1 MKSFPQNQG
10 QGKINPV
17 SKPQLQ
23 KPTLNRATP
32 SSSPQSSSN
41 NPALGLH
48 KPQGQVKNLE
58 GNQLN
63 RPKTLQNTFNKPKRP
78 QSMQER
84 DANQD
89 SQERKSFQTPPKF
102 SPLKPDETKQSIKK
116 PVPSFTLSKEPYL
129 ADNSLH
135 QDSVVEEE
143 KVQEVKQDRD
153 RRGPVRNR
161 DLNRKKQETV
171 QKQEKINQK
180 PQHLMSVTD
189 FYCTHH
195 ELIKEIVDKVL
206 TMKFGSKVAKGT
218 EDLDTRYQ
226 IENEA
231 AEDVRNYLESKNI
244 PGLDY
249 SKMPEYVHIIFA
261 EAMGY
266 GILEFLLNDK
276 EVDEIMVQT
285 HDHIY
290 AEKHGVPVLTE
301 YKFPSFD
308 VAKGIVN
315 RIIRPLN
322 KTLDVSNPNV
332 DAQLPDGSRLSA
344 SIPPLRAEGEISI
357 DIRKFSDRVYPLSHY
372 SEKYKSSTPEMVQFA
387 EACVKA
393 KKTTIVSGGT
403 GSGKTTILNALT
415 YALGQNERI
424 LVIEDTREIR
434 CQVPHTEYYLRV
446 PGNKEGYEG
455 ISISDI
461 IQMSLRKRPDRIF
474 VGECRGG
481 EFNEYLNAANT
492 GHDGSMTSIHANSPA
507 ELFPRMENM
516 LYKNDETKNMTHEA
530 IMRVLASSVD
540 IIIQTKR
547 LEDGSRRITNITEV
561 LGYGKEGFDKLK
573 KMRLVKDSD
582 TFDPYKIYMRDIFY
596 FREIDVETTEEDG
609 IKKKHVKGE
618 FVCSGYIPFCN
629 KALKKAGVGFD
640 NSFFEKRVLM
650 EV

>member
-1 MKSFPQNQG
+1 MKSFPQSGG
-10 QGKINPV
+10 QSHRENERVNTLQNPQT
-17 SKPQLQ
+17 SKTLNKPTNRGNLNKPSLK
-23 KPTLNRATP
+23 KPTLNK
-32 SSSPQSSSN
+32 PQSHHEGQN
-41 NPALGLH
+41 TLN
-48 KPQGQVKNLE
+48 KPQLTSLKPNIQQVDTQETKREL
-58 GNQLN
+58 
-63 RPKTLQNTFNKPKRP
+63 NTF
-78 QSMQER
+78 
-84 DANQD
+84 
-89 SQERKSFQTPPKF
+89 T
-102 SPLKPDETKQSIKK
+102 PLKPERTQKTLKK
-116 PVPSFTLSKEPYL
+116 PVPSFSLNREPHLDRQEEIKTNNKEIKREHE
-129 ADNSLH
+129 SL
-135 QDSVVEEE
+135 
-143 KVQEVKQDRD
+143 QENKPKNTNVNAQNKQDE
-153 RRGPVRNR
+153 
-161 DLNRKKQETV
+161 L
-171 QKQEKINQK
+171 
-180 PQHLMSVTD
+180 LSVTD
-189 FYCTHH
+189 FYCAHH
-195 ELIKEIVDKVL
+195 ELIKEIIDKVL

-218 EDLDTRYQ
+218 EDADTRFQ

-231 AEDVRNYLESKNI
+231 SEDVRNYLESKNI
-244 PGLDY
+244 SGLDY
-249 SKMPEYVHIIFA
+249 SIMPEYVHVIFA

-285 HDHIY
+285 HEHIY

-301 YKFPSFD
+301 YRFPNFD

-357 DIRKFSDRVYPLSHY
+357 DIRKFSDKVYPLSYY
-372 SEKYKSSTPEMVQFA
+372 SEKYQSSTPEMVQFV

-434 CQVPHTEYYLRV
+434 CQVPHVEYYLRV

-561 LGYGKEGFDKLK
+561 LGYGQEGFDKLK
-573 KMRLVKDSD
+573 AMRLVTDKDK
-582 TFDPYKIYMRDIFY
+582 FDPYKIYMRDVFY
-596 FREIDVETTEEDG
+596 FREIDVETTEENG
-609 IKKKHVKGE
+609 MKKKHVKGQ
-618 FVCSGYIPFCN
+618 FVCTGYVPFCN
-629 KALKKAGVGFD
+629 KALRKSGVGFD
-640 NSFFEKRVLM
+640 KSFFEKRILM

>member
-1 MKSFPQNQG
+1 MMKSFPQSGG
-10 QGKINPV
+10 QSHRENERVNTPQNPQT
-17 SKPQLQ
+17 SKTLNKPTNIGTLNNGAFNKPSLK
-23 KPTLNRATP
+23 KPTLNK
-32 SSSPQSSSN
+32 PQSHHEGQ
-41 NPALGLH
+41 NPLN
-48 KPQGQVKNLE
+48 KPQLT
-58 GNQLN
+58 
-63 RPKTLQNTFNKPKRP
+63 TLKPNIQQGDAQETKRELNTF
-78 QSMQER
+78 
-84 DANQD
+84 
-89 SQERKSFQTPPKF
+89 T
-102 SPLKPDETKQSIKK
+102 PLKPERTQKNLKK
-116 PVPSFTLSKEPYL
+116 PVPSFSLNREPHLDRQEEIKTSNKEIKREHE
-129 ADNSLH
+129 SL
-135 QDSVVEEE
+135 
-143 KVQEVKQDRD
+143 QENKPKNTNANAQNKQDK
-153 RRGPVRNR
+153 
-161 DLNRKKQETV
+161 L
-171 QKQEKINQK
+171 
-180 PQHLMSVTD
+180 LSVTD

-195 ELIKEIVDKVL
+195 ELIKEIIDKVL

-218 EDLDTRYQ
+218 EDADTRFQ

-231 AEDVRNYLESKNI
+231 SEDVRNYLESKNI
-244 PGLDY
+244 SGLDY
-249 SKMPEYVHIIFA
+249 SIMPEYVHVIFA

-285 HDHIY
+285 HEHIY

-301 YKFPSFD
+301 YRFPNFD

-357 DIRKFSDRVYPLSHY
+357 DIRKFSDKVYPLSYY
-372 SEKYKSSTPEMVQFA
+372 SEKYQSSTPEMVQFV

-434 CQVPHTEYYLRV
+434 CQVPHVEYYLRV

-561 LGYGKEGFDKLK
+561 LGYGQEGFDKLK
-573 KMRLVKDSD
+573 AMRLVTDKDK
-582 TFDPYKIYMRDIFY
+582 FDPYKIYMRDVFY
-596 FREIDVETTEEDG
+596 FREIDVETTEENG
-609 IKKKHVKGE
+609 MKKKHVKGQ
-618 FVCSGYIPFCN
+618 FVCTGYVPFCN
-629 KALKKAGVGFD
+629 KALRKSGVGFD
-640 NSFFEKRVLM
+640 KSFFEKRILM

>member
-1 MKSFPQNQG
+1 MMKSFPQSGG
-10 QGKINPV
+10 QSHRENERINTPQNPQT
-17 SKPQLQ
+17 SKTLNKPTNIGTLNNGAFNKPSLK
-23 KPTLNRATP
+23 KPTLNK
-32 SSSPQSSSN
+32 PQSHHEGQN
-41 NPALGLH
+41 TLN
-48 KPQGQVKNLE
+48 KPQLTSLKPNIQQGDTQETKREL
-58 GNQLN
+58 
-63 RPKTLQNTFNKPKRP
+63 NTF
-78 QSMQER
+78 
-84 DANQD
+84 
-89 SQERKSFQTPPKF
+89 T
-102 SPLKPDETKQSIKK
+102 PLKPERTQKTLKK
-116 PVPSFTLSKEPYL
+116 PVPSFSLNREPHLDRQEEIKTNNKEIKREHE
-129 ADNSLH
+129 SL
-135 QDSVVEEE
+135 
-143 KVQEVKQDRD
+143 QENKPKNTNVNAQNKQDE
-153 RRGPVRNR
+153 
-161 DLNRKKQETV
+161 L
-171 QKQEKINQK
+171 
-180 PQHLMSVTD
+180 LSVTD
-189 FYCTHH
+189 FYCAHH
-195 ELIKEIVDKVL
+195 ELIKEIIDKVL

-218 EDLDTRYQ
+218 EDADTRFQ

-231 AEDVRNYLESKNI
+231 SEDVRNYLESKNI
-244 PGLDY
+244 SGLDY
-249 SKMPEYVHIIFA
+249 SIMPEYVHVIFA

-285 HDHIY
+285 HEHIY

-301 YKFPSFD
+301 YRFPNFD

-357 DIRKFSDRVYPLSHY
+357 DIRKFSDKVYPLSYY
-372 SEKYKSSTPEMVQFA
+372 SEKYQSSTPEMVQFV

-434 CQVPHTEYYLRV
+434 CQVPHVEYYLRV

-561 LGYGKEGFDKLK
+561 LGYGQEGFDKLNA
-573 KMRLVKDSD
+573 MRLVTDKDK
-582 TFDPYKIYMRDIFY
+582 FDPYKIYMRDVFY
-596 FREIDVETTEEDG
+596 FREIDVETTEENG
-609 IKKKHVKGE
+609 MKKKHVKGQ
-618 FVCSGYIPFCN
+618 FVCTGYVPFCN
-629 KALKKAGVGFD
+629 KALRKSGVGFD
-640 NSFFEKRVLM
+640 KSFFEKRILM

>member
-1 MKSFPQNQG
+1 MKSFPQSGG
-10 QGKINPV
+10 QSHRENERVNTPQNPQT
-17 SKPQLQ
+17 SKTLNKPTNRGNLNKPSLK
-23 KPTLNRATP
+23 KPTLN
-32 SSSPQSSSN
+32 
-41 NPALGLH
+41 
-48 KPQGQVKNLE
+48 KPQANHE
-58 GNQLN
+58 G
-63 RPKTLQNTFNKPKRP
+63 QNTLNKPQLTSLKPNIQQVDTQETKR
-78 QSMQER
+78 EL
-84 DANQD
+84 NT
-89 SQERKSFQTPPKF
+89 FT
-102 SPLKPDETKQSIKK
+102 PLKPERTQKTLKK
-116 PVPSFTLSKEPYL
+116 PVPSFSLNREPHLDRQEEIKTNNKEIKREHE
-129 ADNSLH
+129 SL
-135 QDSVVEEE
+135 
-143 KVQEVKQDRD
+143 QENKPKNTNVNAQNKQDE
-153 RRGPVRNR
+153 
-161 DLNRKKQETV
+161 L
-171 QKQEKINQK
+171 
-180 PQHLMSVTD
+180 LSVTD
-189 FYCTHH
+189 FYCAHH
-195 ELIKEIVDKVL
+195 ELIKEIIDKVL

-218 EDLDTRYQ
+218 EDADTRFQ

-231 AEDVRNYLESKNI
+231 SEDVRNYLESKNI
-244 PGLDY
+244 SGLDY
-249 SKMPEYVHIIFA
+249 SIMPEYVHVIFA

-285 HDHIY
+285 HEHIY

-301 YKFPSFD
+301 YRFPNFD

-357 DIRKFSDRVYPLSHY
+357 DIRKFSDKVYPLSYY
-372 SEKYKSSTPEMVQFA
+372 SEKYQSSTPEMVQFV

-434 CQVPHTEYYLRV
+434 CQVPHVEYYLRV

-561 LGYGKEGFDKLK
+561 LGYGQEGFDKLK
-573 KMRLVKDSD
+573 AMRLVTDKDK
-582 TFDPYKIYMRDIFY
+582 FDPYKIYMRDVFY
-596 FREIDVETTEEDG
+596 FREIDVETTEENG
-609 IKKKHVKGE
+609 MKKKHVKGQ
-618 FVCSGYIPFCN
+618 FVCTGYVPFCN
-629 KALKKAGVGFD
+629 KALRKSGVGFD
-640 NSFFEKRVLM
+640 KSFFEKRILM

>member
-1 MKSFPQNQG
+1 MKSFPQSGG
-10 QGKINPV
+10 QSHRENERINTPQNPQT
-17 SKPQLQ
+17 SKTLNKPTNIGTLNNGAFNKPSLK
-23 KPTLNRATP
+23 KPTLNK
-32 SSSPQSSSN
+32 PQSHHEGQN
-41 NPALGLH
+41 TLN
-48 KPQGQVKNLE
+48 KPQLTSLKPNIQQGDTQETKREL
-58 GNQLN
+58 
-63 RPKTLQNTFNKPKRP
+63 NTF
-78 QSMQER
+78 
-84 DANQD
+84 
-89 SQERKSFQTPPKF
+89 T
-102 SPLKPDETKQSIKK
+102 PLKPERTQKTLKK
-116 PVPSFTLSKEPYL
+116 PVPSFSLNREPHLDRQEEIKTNNKEIKREHE
-129 ADNSLH
+129 SL
-135 QDSVVEEE
+135 
-143 KVQEVKQDRD
+143 QENKPKNTNVNAQNKQDE
-153 RRGPVRNR
+153 
-161 DLNRKKQETV
+161 L
-171 QKQEKINQK
+171 
-180 PQHLMSVTD
+180 LSVTD
-189 FYCTHH
+189 FYCAHH
-195 ELIKEIVDKVL
+195 ELIKEIIDKVL

-218 EDLDTRYQ
+218 EDADTRFQ

-231 AEDVRNYLESKNI
+231 SEDVRNYLESKNI
-244 PGLDY
+244 SGLDY
-249 SKMPEYVHIIFA
+249 SIMPEYVHVIFA

-285 HDHIY
+285 HEHIY

-301 YKFPSFD
+301 YRFPNFD

-357 DIRKFSDRVYPLSHY
+357 DIRKFSDKVYPLSYY
-372 SEKYKSSTPEMVQFA
+372 SEKYQSSTPEMVQFV

-434 CQVPHTEYYLRV
+434 CQVPHVEYYLRV

-561 LGYGKEGFDKLK
+561 LGYGQEGFDKLNA
-573 KMRLVKDSD
+573 MRLVTDKDK
-582 TFDPYKIYMRDIFY
+582 FDPYKIYMRDVFY
-596 FREIDVETTEEDG
+596 FREIDVETTEENG
-609 IKKKHVKGE
+609 MKKKHVKGQ
-618 FVCSGYIPFCN
+618 FVCTGYVPFCN
-629 KALKKAGVGFD
+629 KALRKSGVGFD
-640 NSFFEKRVLM
+640 KSFFEKRILM

>member
-1 MKSFPQNQG
+1 MKSFPQKG
-10 QGKINPV
+10 VEADKDKRV
-17 SKPQLQ
+17 SLSKPNQPQRTLQ
-23 KPTLNRATP
+23 KQKKLNETSQTSLKKTTLSQPKLSRPSNQQKSLQRQEPNKQESRPLQSFTP
-32 SSSPQSSSN
+32 LQPSQD
-41 NPALGLH
+41 
-48 KPQGQVKNLE
+48 K
-58 GNQLN
+58 
-63 RPKTLQNTFNKPKRP
+63 KT
-78 QSMQER
+78 
-84 DANQD
+84 
-89 SQERKSFQTPPKF
+89 
-102 SPLKPDETKQSIKK
+102 IKK
-116 PVPSFTLSKEPYL
+116 PVSSFSISREPYL
-129 ADNSLH
+129 VSPKEDIPE
-135 QDSVVEEE
+135 QEE
-143 KVQEVKQDRD
+143 
-153 RRGPVRNR
+153 NR
-161 DLNRKKQETV
+161 DNKPDTNTTQTDKHYLENIKKADEP
-171 QKQEKINQK
+171 KNKK
-180 PQHLMSVTD
+180 GSMSVTD
-189 FYCTHH
+189 FYCTYY
-195 ELIKEIVDKVL
+195 ELIKEIIDKVL
-206 TMKFGSKVAKGT
+206 TMKYGSKVAKGT
-218 EDLDTRYQ
+218 EDADMRYQ

-231 AEDVRNYLESKNI
+231 SEDVRIYLESKNI

-249 SKMPEYVHIIFA
+249 ANMPGYVHVIFA

-276 EVDEIMVQT
+276 DVDEIMVQT
-285 HDHIY
+285 HEHIY

-301 YKFPSFD
+301 YRFPNFD
-308 VAKGIVN
+308 SAKGIVN

-357 DIRKFSDRVYPLSHY
+357 DIRKFSDKVYPLSYY
-372 SEKYKSSTPEMVQFA
+372 SEKYRSSTPEMVQFV

-415 YALGQNERI
+415 YALADTERI

-434 CQVPHTEYYLRV
+434 CQVPHVEYYLKV
-446 PGNKEGYEG
+446 PGNKEGYGG
-455 ISISDI
+455 ITISDI

-530 IMRVLASSVD
+530 IMRVLATSVD

-547 LEDGSRRITNITEV
+547 LEDGSRRITNVTEV
-561 LGYGKEGFDKLK
+561 LGYGKDGFDKLK
-573 KMRLVKDSD
+573 KMKLVKDTD
-582 TFDPYKIYMRDIFY
+582 TYDPYKIYMRDIFY
-596 FREIDVETTEEDG
+596 FREIDVEITEEDG
-609 IKKKHVKGE
+609 VKRKHVKGQ
-618 FVCSGYIPFCN
+618 FVCTGYVPFCN
-629 KALKKAGVGFD
+629 KALRKAGVGFD
-640 NSFFEKRVLM
+640 NKFFEKRILL

>member
-1 MKSFPQNQG
+1 MKSFPQSKNEDSQNISVPNLRKPVLKNGRCQKLSSPHPNTDNQ
-10 QGKINPV
+10 QNPIKQQLKKPQK
-17 SKPQLQ
+17 SSLTKPQLNIPRETSKDMVGNSDSPKIQ
-23 KPTLNRATP
+23 PT
-32 SSSPQSSSN
+32 
-41 NPALGLH
+41 
-48 KPQGQVKNLE
+48 
-58 GNQLN
+58 
-63 RPKTLQNTFNKPKRP
+63 
-78 QSMQER
+78 
-84 DANQD
+84 
-89 SQERKSFQTPPKF
+89 F
-102 SPLKPDETKQSIKK
+102 SPLKPKEVKQTFKK
-116 PVPSFTLSKEPYL
+116 PVSPFTLSKEPYL
-129 ADNSLH
+129 VDNNQNSSKR
-135 QDSVVEEE
+135 D
-143 KVQEVKQDRD
+143 KGDKQEDERIIQSRTKEPPTGPVKQDSLTN
-153 RRGPVRNR
+153 PSQTQ
-161 DLNRKKQETV
+161 DLMT
-171 QKQEKINQK
+171 
-180 PQHLMSVTD
+180 VTD
-189 FYCTHH
+189 FYCTYH
-195 ELIKEIVDKVL
+195 ELIKEIIDKVL

-218 EDLDTRYQ
+218 EDADTRYQ

-231 AEDVRNYLESKNI
+231 SEDVRNYLESKSI
-244 PGLDY
+244 TGLDY

-276 EVDEIMVQT
+276 DVDEIMVQT
-285 HDHIY
+285 HNNIY

-357 DIRKFSDRVYPLSHY
+357 DIRKFSDKVYPLAHY
-372 SEKYKSSTPEMVQFA
+372 SEKYKSSTLEMVQFA

-415 YALGQNERI
+415 YALGENERI

-446 PGNKEGYEG
+446 PGNKEGYDG

-492 GHDGSMTSIHANSPA
+492 GHDGSMTSIHANSPS

-573 KMRLVKDSD
+573 KMHLVKDTD

-596 FREIDVETTEEDG
+596 FREVDVETTEENG
-609 IKKKHVKGE
+609 FKKKHVKGQ
-618 FVCSGYIPFCN
+618 FVCTGYIPFCN
-629 KALKKAGVGFD
+629 KALKKAGVGFN

>member
-1 MKSFPQNQG
+1 MKSFPQQG
-10 QGKINPV
+10 IEVNKDKNLSL
-17 SKPQLQ
+17 SKPNQPQRTLQ
-23 KPTLNRATP
+23 KPKNLNETSQTSLKKPTLNQPKLTKTINQQKTIRKQEPTQQESRPLQSFTP
-32 SSSPQSSSN
+32 LQPSQD
-41 NPALGLH
+41 
-48 KPQGQVKNLE
+48 K
-58 GNQLN
+58 
-63 RPKTLQNTFNKPKRP
+63 RTLNKPV
-78 QSMQER
+78 S
-84 DANQD
+84 
-89 SQERKSFQTPPKF
+89 SF
-102 SPLKPDETKQSIKK
+102 SI
-116 PVPSFTLSKEPYL
+116 SREPYL
-129 ADNSLH
+129 VSPKEDVSSKGNESQKNETKKSREQEKVKVDKPHNDNNKK
-135 QDSVVEEE
+135 VEET
-143 KVQEVKQDRD
+143 
-153 RRGPVRNR
+153 N
-161 DLNRKKQETV
+161 KKG
-171 QKQEKINQK
+171 N
-180 PQHLMSVTD
+180 MSVTD
-189 FYCTHH
+189 FYCTYY
-195 ELIKEIVDKVL
+195 ELIKEIIDKVL
-206 TMKFGSKVAKGT
+206 TMKYGSKVAKGT
-218 EDLDTRYQ
+218 EDADMRYQ

-231 AEDVRNYLESKNI
+231 SEDVRIYLESKNI
-244 PGLDY
+244 QGLDY
-249 SKMPEYVHIIFA
+249 ANMPGYVHVIFA

-276 EVDEIMVQT
+276 DVDEIMVQT
-285 HDHIY
+285 HEHIY

-301 YKFPSFD
+301 YRFPNFD
-308 VAKGIVN
+308 SAKGIVN

-357 DIRKFSDRVYPLSHY
+357 DIRKFSDKVYPLSYY
-372 SEKYKSSTPEMVQFA
+372 SEKYHSSTPEMVQFV

-415 YALGQNERI
+415 YALGETERI

-434 CQVPHTEYYLRV
+434 CQVPHVEYYLRV
-446 PGNKEGYEG
+446 PGNKEGYGG
-455 ISISDI
+455 ITISDI

-530 IMRVLASSVD
+530 IMRVLATSVD

-547 LEDGSRRITNITEV
+547 LEDGSRRITNVTEV
-561 LGYGKEGFDKLK
+561 LGYGKDGFDKLK
-573 KMRLVKDSD
+573 KMKLVKDTD
-582 TFDPYKIYMRDIFY
+582 TYDPYKIYMRDIFY

-609 IKKKHVKGE
+609 IKRKHVKGQ
-618 FVCSGYIPFCN
+618 FVCTGYIPFCN

-640 NSFFEKRVLM
+640 NKFFEKRILL

>member
-1 MKSFPQNQG
+1 MKSFPQSGG
-10 QGKINPV
+10 QSHRENERVNTPQNPQT
-17 SKPQLQ
+17 SKTLNKPTNRGNLNKPSLK
-23 KPTLNRATP
+23 KPTLNK
-32 SSSPQSSSN
+32 PQSHHEGQN
-41 NPALGLH
+41 TLN
-48 KPQGQVKNLE
+48 KPQLTSLKPNIQQVDTQETKREL
-58 GNQLN
+58 
-63 RPKTLQNTFNKPKRP
+63 NTF
-78 QSMQER
+78 
-84 DANQD
+84 
-89 SQERKSFQTPPKF
+89 T
-102 SPLKPDETKQSIKK
+102 PLKPERTQKTLKK
-116 PVPSFTLSKEPYL
+116 PVPSFSLNREPHLDRQEEIKTNNKEIKREHE
-129 ADNSLH
+129 SL
-135 QDSVVEEE
+135 
-143 KVQEVKQDRD
+143 QENKPKNTNVNAQNKQDE
-153 RRGPVRNR
+153 
-161 DLNRKKQETV
+161 L
-171 QKQEKINQK
+171 
-180 PQHLMSVTD
+180 LSVTD
-189 FYCTHH
+189 FYCAHH
-195 ELIKEIVDKVL
+195 ELIKEIIDKVL

-218 EDLDTRYQ
+218 EDADTRFQ

-231 AEDVRNYLESKNI
+231 SEDVRNYLESKNI
-244 PGLDY
+244 SGLDY
-249 SKMPEYVHIIFA
+249 SIMPEYVHVIFA

-285 HDHIY
+285 HEHIY

-301 YKFPSFD
+301 YRFPNFD

-357 DIRKFSDRVYPLSHY
+357 DIRKFSDKVYPLSYY
-372 SEKYKSSTPEMVQFA
+372 SEKYQSSTPEMVQFV

-434 CQVPHTEYYLRV
+434 CQVPHVEYYLRV

-561 LGYGKEGFDKLK
+561 LGYGQEGFDKLK
-573 KMRLVKDSD
+573 AMRLVTDKDK
-582 TFDPYKIYMRDIFY
+582 FDPYKIYMRDVFY
-596 FREIDVETTEEDG
+596 FREIDVETTEENG
-609 IKKKHVKGE
+609 MKKKHVKGQ
-618 FVCSGYIPFCN
+618 FVCTGYVPFCN
-629 KALKKAGVGFD
+629 KALRKSGVGFD
-640 NSFFEKRVLM
+640 KSFFEKRILM

>member
-1 MKSFPQNQG
+1 MMKSFPQSGG
-10 QGKINPV
+10 QSHRENERVNTPQ
-17 SKPQLQ
+17 KPQTSKTLNKPTNRGNLNKPSLN
-23 KPTLNRATP
+23 KPTLN
-32 SSSPQSSSN
+32 
-41 NPALGLH
+41 
-48 KPQGQVKNLE
+48 KPQAHHE
-58 GNQLN
+58 G
-63 RPKTLQNTFNKPKRP
+63 QNTLNKPQLTSLKPNIQQVDTQETKR
-78 QSMQER
+78 EL
-84 DANQD
+84 NT
-89 SQERKSFQTPPKF
+89 FT
-102 SPLKPDETKQSIKK
+102 PLKPERTQKTLKK
-116 PVPSFTLSKEPYL
+116 PVPSFSLNREAHLDRQEEIKTNNKEIKREHEIL
-129 ADNSLH
+129 
-135 QDSVVEEE
+135 
-143 KVQEVKQDRD
+143 QENKPKNTNVNAQNKQDE
-153 RRGPVRNR
+153 
-161 DLNRKKQETV
+161 L
-171 QKQEKINQK
+171 
-180 PQHLMSVTD
+180 LSVTD

-195 ELIKEIVDKVL
+195 ELIKEIIDKVL

-218 EDLDTRYQ
+218 EDADTRYQ

-231 AEDVRNYLESKNI
+231 SEDVKNYLESKNI
-244 PGLDY
+244 SGLDY
-249 SKMPEYVHIIFA
+249 SIMPEYVHVIFA

-285 HDHIY
+285 HEHIY

-301 YKFPSFD
+301 YRFPNFD

-357 DIRKFSDRVYPLSHY
+357 DIRKFSDKVYPLSYY
-372 SEKYKSSTPEMVQFA
+372 SEKFKSSTPEMVQFV

-434 CQVPHTEYYLRV
+434 CQVPHVEYYLRV

-561 LGYGKEGFDKLK
+561 LGYGQEGFDKLK
-573 KMRLVKDSD
+573 AMRLVADKDK
-582 TFDPYKIYMRDIFY
+582 FDPYKIYMRDVFY
-596 FREIDVETTEEDG
+596 FREIDVETTEENG
-609 IKKKHVKGE
+609 MKKKHVKGQ
-618 FVCSGYIPFCN
+618 FVCTGYVPFCN
-629 KALKKAGVGFD
+629 KALRKSGVGFD
-640 NSFFEKRVLM
+640 KSFFEKRILM